1 MYIVR
6 KKDNKKYDYS
16 NNNIDRSNHTFL
28 DYLAFRRNYPG
39 KFSKQMDFLGSIK
52 SDNKDI
58 LTLIIL
64 EIHFVIYEFLYC

>member
-28 DYLAFRRNYPG
+28 DYLAFRRSYPG
-39 KFSKQMDFLGSIK
+39 KFSIQMDFLGSIK
-52 SDNKDI
+52 SNSKDI

-64 EIHFVIYEFLYC
+64 GIHFVIYEFLYC